1 MRKDLDIADT
11 NEDKE
16 IVITKDE
23 DLKPNLDVLPAT
35 SAAAE
40 EASLQKEGDR
50 IGEVSES
57 VPQEPV
63 HETTTRNEEIA
74 TAITDNS
81 ENVMEDKM
89 HTHTPLQLACN
100 KPDVSEG
107 LNLKDPEVDTNEN
120 GTSPLSEMSWEEIP
134 DKEGVI
140 SEEERQHDLTF
151 GKQTIAESMPTEEK
165 GAKDEVKHAKDEE
178 EHTKDEVSIST
189 IILGNSTNMES
200 PRIKLDTSSG
210 AQEPREF
217 SARGSEGKLEEAEM
231 HSTKCNKDG
240 EIQDQIEK
248 LNASSQVQYSC
259 MEISEKEVSMD
270 LAEASESTQDIKQ
283 LEKGSDE
290 TSEKHIPREA
300 EPNESTE
307 VMISSSKEDVQLVP
321 QDLLRK
327 TFQQPE
333 VESLEAVNVSGIESG
348 LREKDSRGE
357 KTMGDISKEPAADS
371 TPMGPAVSL
380 SDLLQRSV
388 KETLQAP
395 GCLTEEKE
403 PMANQEDV
411 LAKEEQ
417 AIKVQEA
424 GTHEDRDEEEEGDE
438 HKKDDSGSD
447 APIIVEASRD
457 MNVKDGHK
465 KSHNILSGVGS
476 KVKHSIAKVKK
487 AITGKSSH
495 QKHSSPKGTA
505 TKVKEQK

>member
-1 MRKDLDIADT
+1 
-11 NEDKE
+11 
-16 IVITKDE
+16 
-23 DLKPNLDVLPAT
+23 
-35 SAAAE
+35 
-40 EASLQKEGDR
+40 
-50 IGEVSES
+50 
-57 VPQEPV
+57 
-63 HETTTRNEEIA
+63 
-74 TAITDNS
+74 
-81 ENVMEDKM
+81 MEDKM

-100 KPDVSEG
+100 KHDVSEG

-140 SEEERQHDLTF
+140 SEEERQHDLTS

-178 EHTKDEVSIST
+178 EHTKDE
-189 IILGNSTNMES
+189 
-200 PRIKLDTSSG
+200 
-210 AQEPREF
+210 EPREF

-270 LAEASESTQDIKQ
+270 LAEANESTQDIKQ